1 MTNSTISQDFC
12 IAFAERAGF
21 DVPKAKDLTIDGDWL
36 FHFDENYPD
45 EMDIYQY
52 PLADYCCEVYDTCT
66 IEQFNDPKLRQ
77 AVIDK
82 LDASID
88 AAIEFPLRFIFEFE
102 RSNLLGFFTIFK
114 PLLNIS
120 KIPISFVD
128 PNLFFFERIIR

>member
-1 MTNSTISQDFC
+1 MTISIPKIDKQFC
-12 IAFAERAGF
+12 IAFAERTGF

-36 FHFDENYPD
+36 FHFDEQYPD

-52 PLADYCCEVYDTCT
+52 PLADFCCEVYDSCT

-88 AAIEFPLRFIFEFE
+88 AAIEDFYTGEPPLSADE
-102 RSNLLGFFTIFK
+102 RWQQAYDQKMELKS
-114 PLLNIS
+114 
-120 KIPISFVD
+120 
-128 PNLFFFERIIR
+128 